1 MQLRILNKKEISRI
15 LSKLNEQFEINLKID
30 YGMLRNKDGKI
41 FLVTKDLG
49 KVNLDKLRINDIGLY
64 AIREDKEIRLS
75 IEGSQLFGKHVR
87 KNIYEI
93 NKDEA
98 NLWMTGNNIKCNKV
112 YNGFVI
118 IKYEDNFLGTGKY
131 KNNEIINYVPKERWI
146 KQHSINKNRI
156 I

>member
-75 IEGSQLFGKHVR
+75 IEGSQLFGKHAR

>member
-15 LSKLNEQFEINLKID
+15 LNKLNDQFSINLKID

-41 FLVTKDLG
+41 FLVTKDLN

-75 IEGSQLFGKHVR
+75 IEGSQLFGKYAS

-98 NLWMTGNNIKCNKV
+98 NLWMTGNNIKCDKV

-118 IKYEDNFLGTGKY
+118 IKYKNDFLGSGKY

-146 KQHSINKNRI
+146 KQHFLN
-156 I
+156 